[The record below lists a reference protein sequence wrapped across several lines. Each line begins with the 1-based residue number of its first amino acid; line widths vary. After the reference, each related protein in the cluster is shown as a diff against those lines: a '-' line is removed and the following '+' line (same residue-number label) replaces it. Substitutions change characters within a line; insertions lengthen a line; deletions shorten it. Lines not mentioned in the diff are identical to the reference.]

1 MTALTSVVAITV
13 TPLVDSV
20 GTYPVSF
27 VLTDSLMSTATYSFN
42 VFANT
47 APTFTTP
54 FVADLSLVEGFPAT
68 YTLPPFVDKEG
79 DAITVTVDLS
89 WIDSFATYSGGI
101 ITFTP
106 IYGSAGIFSVPITL
120 SDNYPSPTLYELN
133 VYVIPDEAPII

>member
-1 MTALTSVVAITV
+1 MGTSVVAITV
-13 TPLVDSV
+13 SPLFNSV

-42 VFANT
+42 VFTNT

-54 FVADLSLVEGFPAT
+54 LAYLSLVEGFPAT
-68 YTLPPFVDKEG
+68 YTLPPLFDKEG
-79 DAITVTVDLS
+79 DAITVIVDLS

>member
-1 MTALTSVVAITV
+1 MTAGTIVVITV
-13 TPLVDSV
+13 TPLFNSV

-47 APTFTTP
+47 APTFTT
-54 FVADLSLVEGFPAT
+54 ALAYLSLVEGFPST

-79 DAITVTVDLS
+79 DAITVIVDLS

-106 IYGSAGIFSVPITL
+106 ISGSAGTFSVPITL
-120 SDNYPSPTLYELN
+120 SDNYPSPTSYELT
-133 VYVIPDEAPII
+133 VYVIPDIAPII

>member
-1 MTALTSVVAITV
+1 MTTETSVVITI

-47 APTFTTP
+47 APTFTSAP
-54 FVADLSLVEGFPAT
+54 ADLSLVEGFPT
-68 YTLPPFVDKEG
+68 NYTLPPVFDKEG
-79 DAITVTVDLS
+79 DVITMVVDLS

-106 IYGSAGIFSVPITL
+106 ISGSFGTFSVPITL
-120 SDNYPSPTLYELN
+120 SDNYPSPTSYELT
-133 VYVIPDEAPII
+133 VYVIPDITPII

>member
-1 MTALTSVVAITV
+1 MITDAENNTPYTIVPALTNPSFVTFRVIGDFVEITI

-27 VLTDSLMSTATYSFN
+27 VLTDSLMSAATYSFN

-54 FVADLSLVEGFPAT
+54 LSYLSLVEGFPST

-79 DAITVTVDLS
+79 DAITVIVDLS
-89 WIDSFATYSGGI
+89 
-101 ITFTP
+101 
-106 IYGSAGIFSVPITL
+106 
-120 SDNYPSPTLYELN
+120 
-133 VYVIPDEAPII
+133 